1 MKMNRKIVTLA
12 SFTLAGVLLAF
23 AVAPLVGRAAAI
35 AWPTAYAEWAR
46 ASDFPELWLLLW
58 SIAVDGLLG
67 FGIAFAVVGLIAL
80 KFSMSS
86 RWMTLSMLAL
96 GFLAGVYPLV
106 PAYFGQL
113 TLVTSSLVGRS
124 WWGYGF
130 EIALVLS
137 VVATALLH
145 SQVMRPRVGR

>member
-23 AVAPLVGRAAAI
+23 AVVPLVGRAAAI
-35 AWPTAYAEWAR
+35 AWPPAYAEWVR

-58 SIAVDGLLG
+58 SVAVDGLIG

-80 KFSMSS
+80 KFSVSS
-86 RWMTLSMLAL
+86 RWATLSVLAL
-96 GFLAGVYPLV
+96 GFLSGVYFLV

-113 TLVTSSLVGRS
+113 TLVTSALAGRS

-130 EIALVLS
+130 EIAMVLS

-145 SQVMRPRVGR
+145 SQLMRRRTGR